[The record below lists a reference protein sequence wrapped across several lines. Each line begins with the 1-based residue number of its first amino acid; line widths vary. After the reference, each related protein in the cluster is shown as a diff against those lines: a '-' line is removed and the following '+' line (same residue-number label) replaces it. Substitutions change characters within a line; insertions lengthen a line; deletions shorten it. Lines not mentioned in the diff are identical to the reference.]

1 MKALIV
7 ITLLTLLTTTGFTQ
21 EKLESDID
29 YAYQNAK
36 KGIYWALSNI
46 PKKKT
51 KLDRDL
57 IADDRLYA
65 HVRLNKEV
73 NGVKIVSTG
82 HYQTNKVI
90 ISIYRSNDSL
100 KEYGYLEQT
109 DENWKHYFFAGT
121 ISSPLYCALIKEFI
135 INRKELMLVIYYIR
149 KVIKVIQL
157 WESDE

>member
-1 MKALIV
+1 MKTLFVLALAA
-7 ITLLTLLTTTGFTQ
+7 LLSTTGFSQ
-21 EKLESDID
+21 EKVESDID

-46 PKKKT
+46 PEKKS
-51 KLDRDL
+51 KLESDL

-65 HVRLNKEV
+65 TVRLEKEV

-100 KEYGYLEQT
+100 KENGYLEQK
-109 DENWKHYFFAGT
+109 DEK
-121 ISSPLYCALIKEFI
+121 
-135 INRKELMLVIYYIR
+135 
-149 KVIKVIQL
+149 
-157 WESDE
+157 

>member
-46 PKKKT
+46 PKKKI
-51 KLDRDL
+51 KLDSDL

-82 HYQTNKVI
+82 HYQTNKVT

-100 KEYGYLEQT
+100 KENGYLDQT
-109 DENWKHYFFAGT
+109 DEK
-121 ISSPLYCALIKEFI
+121 
-135 INRKELMLVIYYIR
+135 
-149 KVIKVIQL
+149 
-157 WESDE
+157 

>member
-1 MKALIV
+1 MKTLFALAL
-7 ITLLTLLTTTGFTQ
+7 TALLSTNGFSQ

-36 KGIYWALSNI
+36 KGIYWVLSNI
-46 PKKKT
+46 PEKKSKIES
-51 KLDRDL
+51 DL

-82 HYQTNKVI
+82 HYQTNKVT

-100 KEYGYLEQT
+100 KENGYLEQT
-109 DENWKHYFFAGT
+109 DEK
-121 ISSPLYCALIKEFI
+121 
-135 INRKELMLVIYYIR
+135 
-149 KVIKVIQL
+149 
-157 WESDE
+157 

>member
-46 PKKKT
+46 PKKKI
-51 KLDRDL
+51 KLDSDL

-82 HYQTNKVI
+82 HYQTNKVT

-100 KEYGYLEQT
+100 KENGYLEQT
-109 DENWKHYFFAGT
+109 DKN
-121 ISSPLYCALIKEFI
+121 
-135 INRKELMLVIYYIR
+135 
-149 KVIKVIQL
+149 
-157 WESDE
+157 